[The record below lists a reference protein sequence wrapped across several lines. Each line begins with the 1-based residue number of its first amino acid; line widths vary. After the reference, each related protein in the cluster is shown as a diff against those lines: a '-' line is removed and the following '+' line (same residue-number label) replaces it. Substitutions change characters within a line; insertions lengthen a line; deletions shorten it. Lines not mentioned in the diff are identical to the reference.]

1 MNRRGFFS
9 SLLGALA
16 VPFVGAKAVGRIKY
30 LTRDETRGMDAPFPP
45 EHTTGYVQCLS
56 TSQWSTPLTATT
68 TTAGNDVDV
77 QWRFFI
83 NASEQTSLA
92 FQRDEPDLYEP
103 QEEVPS
109 RN

>member
-1 MNRRGFFS
+1 VLVDKSVVDSVDG
-9 SLLGALA
+9 
-16 VPFVGAKAVGRIKY
+16 
-30 LTRDETRGMDAPFPP
+30 
-45 EHTTGYVQCLS
+45 
-56 TSQWSTPLTATT
+56 
-68 TTAGNDVDV
+68 DV